1 LHFRLPLHIFLIA
14 STLLIG
20 SAAAAQDFDLFGF
33 ADANH
38 DGKVT
43 AAEYSTF
50 REGGWNYFFNG
61 QASVKLQDAADM
73 SKNALAGSAVDAQG
87 NVTHEAYTGAAPE
100 LFKKADRNGDGS
112 LNAEELQVSM
122 SGGAQ

>member
-1 LHFRLPLHIFLIA
+1 MRLHTVLIA
-14 STLLIG
+14 SSLLVA
-20 SAAAAQDFDLFGF
+20 SAAAAQDFDIFGF
-33 ADANH
+33 ADTDN

-43 AAEYSTF
+43 LAEYTAF

-87 NVTHEAYTGAAPE
+87 NVTHEAYTAASPE
-100 LFKKADRNGDGS
+100 LFKKADTNGDGT
-112 LNAEELQVSM
+112 LNAQELVASM
-122 SGGAQ
+122 GGPPK